1 MAFKPTPIPTSRL
14 VMYRDVTLKTI
25 QANRVYKRCYG
36 YLSRKLY
43 HIAVVSLILN
53 DREVA
58 NKAQEHVRAML
69 TDLAKIL
76 KDEKERVDTIRNNAG
91 LPKDIPGTDNPQKV
105 HVAIKSPYDARFL
118 QLILD
123 LDDLVLRIGSLWM
136 MEELI
141 DNENVDVPYKWQQEV
156 MRVAGRIK
164 NLADGLRKK
173 AKEKGHDLSEI
184 ENEDA
189 ASSDVSIHNEIAA
202 AEAEV
207 TTTAEVAISSTKK
220 EPRPKKIPVAAT
232 A

>member
-25 QANRVYKRCYG
+25 QAHRVYKRCYG

-53 DREVA
+53 DREIA

-76 KDEKERVDTIRNNAG
+76 NDEKERVDIIRKNVG
-91 LPKDIPGTDNPQKV
+91 LSGMLGTDNPQKI

-136 MEELI
+136 MEELR
-141 DNENVDVPYKWQQEV
+141 DNENVDVPYKWQQSV
-156 MRVAGRIK
+156 MRCAGRIR

-184 ENEDA
+184 ETDDAGAVNEN
-189 ASSDVSIHNEIAA
+189 SSINAEI
-202 AEAEV
+202 AEAEAAAGV
-207 TTTAEVAISSTKK
+207 TPEK
-220 EPRPKKIPVAAT
+220 EPLAAT